1 VRTVIDAN
9 AESIDEL
16 AAQPSGDT
24 AQPER
29 HDFEQEQSCGWCR
42 IGSVSP
48 HQPDHGEDQDD
59 NDVGPTVQ
67 QPDPLRASAG
77 GYGKPINQ
85 AEYRCEKAADDACG
99 DVPIRNG
106 GEGCRLTPQV
116 QAVEYDGGDEEAEWK
131 DNQHRMNWMPEKFGS
146 AFHPALLSE
155 GISRIDLVAAD
166 LARPINVHPAFAS
179 KPSAG
184 RVV

>member
-1 VRTVIDAN
+1 
-9 AESIDEL
+9 
-16 AAQPSGDT
+16 
-24 AQPER
+24 
-29 HDFEQEQSCGWCR
+29 
-42 IGSVSP
+42 
-48 HQPDHGEDQDD
+48 
-59 NDVGPTVQ
+59 VQ

-146 AFHPALLSE
+146 AFHRPHSFPEESQELMQSRLTSLDRSMFIRRLLANPLPGASCK
-155 GISRIDLVAAD
+155 GTSQSSSVSPTAMCFKVDVIARLKGVAA
-166 LARPINVHPAFAS
+166 IMS
-179 KPSAG
+179 E
-184 RVV
+184 